1 MSNVVIK
8 KDFKDGDKLFSVD
21 LNNNFRV
28 IETAI
33 NANDEQLESIIENAI
48 TQLDNELQAILD
60 EHIWTWNSG
69 ESVTFYKGTTS
80 QLDNVAIKNGQI
92 LYNTATGETALDTGN
107 QRITTGSGNVVA
119 VTDTQPTNPATKIWI
134 NPDEV
139 ISSLGTEVVD
149 SMEGTQTHRAPS
161 VHAVKAYIDGNVA
174 EVTGEMEISSA
185 ASLSIVSTA
194 FSYAG
199 SVILPYP
206 EGFTQS
212 NCYAIAN
219 EVETPNSGVIENMPT
234 IYYNNNGEI
243 EGKIEFDSRI
253 DGIHVSYIGNI
264 WDNEDTLSITVLLMK
279 VN

>member
-92 LYNTATGETALDTGN
+92 LYNTAT
-107 QRITTGSGNVVA
+107 
-119 VTDTQPTNPATKIWI
+119 
-134 NPDEV
+134 
-139 ISSLGTEVVD
+139 
-149 SMEGTQTHRAPS
+149 
-161 VHAVKAYIDGNVA
+161 
-174 EVTGEMEISSA
+174 
-185 ASLSIVSTA
+185 
-194 FSYAG
+194 
-199 SVILPYP
+199 
-206 EGFTQS
+206 
-212 NCYAIAN
+212 
-219 EVETPNSGVIENMPT
+219 
-234 IYYNNNGEI
+234 
-243 EGKIEFDSRI
+243 
-253 DGIHVSYIGNI
+253 
-264 WDNEDTLSITVLLMK
+264 
-279 VN
+279 